1 MSTNEPECERIERAV
16 KTSLSAHWRLCL
28 IEGIVLVVLGL
39 AAVFMPPTIAVEF
52 VFGWLFLI
60 SGTTNLVLTLWCRAP
75 GFGWSLFSAL
85 LGILAG
91 MLLLISPTK
100 VFSFTMI
107 LIVFFLVEG
116 IASIM
121 YAFDHQREQS
131 GRWVWML
138 LSGII
143 DIALAAA
150 ILFGLPGSAK
160 WALGLLVGVNL
171 IFGGVAL
178 VAMALHARTSE
189 RNPAA
194 I

>member
-1 MSTNEPECERIERAV
+1 MSMNQPECERIERAV
-16 KTSLSAHWRLCL
+16 ETSLSAHWRLCL
-28 IEGIVLVVLGL
+28 IEGIVLVILGL
-39 AAVFMPPTIAVEF
+39 VAVFMPPTLAVEF
-52 VFGWLFLI
+52 IFGWLFLI
-60 SGTTNLVLTLWCRAP
+60 SGTMSLIITLWRRTP

-85 LGILAG
+85 LGIVAG
-91 MLLLISPTK
+91 MLLLLSPTK

-107 LIVFFLVEG
+107 LVVFFLMEG

-143 DIALAAA
+143 DIMLAAA

-160 WALGLLVGVNL
+160 WALALLVGVNL
-171 IFGGVAL
+171 MFGGVAL
-178 VAMALHARTSE
+178 IGMALHARTSE
-189 RNPAA
+189 RDPAA
-194 I
+194 T